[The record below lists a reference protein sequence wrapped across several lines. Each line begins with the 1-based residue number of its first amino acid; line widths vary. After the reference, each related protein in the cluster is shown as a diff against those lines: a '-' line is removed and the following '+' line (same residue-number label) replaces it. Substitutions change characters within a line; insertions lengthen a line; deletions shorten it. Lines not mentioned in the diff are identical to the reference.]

1 MLKRL
6 ELRNDKVRKKLNEA
20 IKDSETKDGKKYF
33 LDEKGK
39 IDDFKFW
46 YIKKN
51 DFPFFLNFKKR
62 SSIRNILHFHLV
74 VWKDI
79 F

>member
-39 IDDFKFW
+39 IDDFKF
-46 YIKKN
+46 
-51 DFPFFLNFKKR
+51 
-62 SSIRNILHFHLV
+62 
-74 VWKDI
+74 
-79 F
+79 